1 MSNRPQRP
9 RSFDRPAALR
19 AAVRTVQSETGVPVA
34 FGAFTENGSAV
45 LSEFRGTRTRKLHRL
60 AVRTGE
66 GIGGRVI
73 AETRPVA
80 VNDYRTAD
88 TITHEYDHWV
98 LGEGLASVAA
108 APIMVRDQPVALIY
122 IATRTKAGFGDR
134 GKAAILSGA
143 RRLSIE
149 LTVQD
154 EVVRRLR
161 DAECVATAS
170 PGNLRDVMDLEE
182 LRELHAELRAVA
194 QLIDDDGLA
203 DRVSAVSRRLADV
216 GSTDGPRSATTPA
229 PCDRATLSTREV
241 DVVSQVALGCT
252 NAETAVRL
260 SIKPETV
267 KAYLRSAMRKLE
279 AHSRHEAV
287 VRSRSLGII
296 P

>member
-1 MSNRPQRP
+1 MSNRPRAP
-9 RSFDRPAALR
+9 RAFDRPAALR
-19 AAVRTVQSETGVPVA
+19 AAVRTVQTETGVPVA
-34 FGAFTENGSAV
+34 FGAFTENGSTAV
-45 LSEFRGTRTRKLHRL
+45 LTEFRGTRTRKLHRL
-60 AVRTGE
+60 EVQSGE
-66 GIGGRVI
+66 GIGGRVL
-73 AETRPVA
+73 AEGRPVA

-88 TITHEYDHWV
+88 TITHEYDQWV
-98 LGEGLASVAA
+98 LGEGLSSVAA
-108 APIMVRDQPVALIY
+108 APIMVRDRPAAILY
-122 IATRTKAGFGDR
+122 IATRTREGFGDR
-134 GKAAILSGA
+134 GKAAILSGC

-154 EVVRRLR
+154 EVLRRLR
-161 DAECVATAS
+161 DAEAVATAS
-170 PGNLRDVMDLEE
+170 PGTVRDVVDLEE

-203 DRVSAVSRRLADV
+203 CRVTAVSRRLADV
-216 GSTDGPRSATTPA
+216 GAGEGTPA
-229 PCDRATLSTREV
+229 ICGRVTLSTRET
-241 DVVSQVALGCT
+241 DVISQVALGCT
-252 NAETAVRL
+252 NAETATRL

>member
-1 MSNRPQRP
+1 MSSRTKPP
-9 RSFDRPAALR
+9 VAFDRPAALR
-19 AAVRTVQSETGVPVA
+19 AAVRSVQQETGAPVA
-34 FGAFTENGSAV
+34 FGAFVEDGSAAV
-45 LSEFRGTRTRKLHRL
+45 LTEFRGTRTRKLHQL
-60 AVRTGE
+60 EVRPGA
-66 GIGGRVI
+66 GIGGRVL
-73 AETRPVA
+73 AESRPVA
-80 VNDYRTAD
+80 VNDYRTSD
-88 TITHEYDHWV
+88 TITHDYDRWV

-108 APIMVRDQPVALIY
+108 APIMVRDRSVALLY
-122 IATRTKAGFGDR
+122 IATRTRAEFSDR
-134 GKAAILSGA
+134 AKSAILAGS

-154 EVVRRLR
+154 EVLRRLR
-161 DAECVATAS
+161 DAETVATAS
-170 PGNLRDVMDLEE
+170 PGNLRDVADLEE

-194 QLIDDDGLA
+194 QLIEDAGLS

-216 GSTDGPRSATTPA
+216 GGSTETALGQQVV
-229 PCDRATLSTREV
+229 LSTREI

-252 NAETAVRL
+252 NLEAANRL

-279 AHSRHEAV
+279 AHTRHEAV

>member
-1 MSNRPQRP
+1 MSNRPRP
-9 RSFDRPAALR
+9 PRAFDRPAALR
-19 AAVRTVQSETGVPVA
+19 AAVRTVQTETGVPVA
-34 FGAFTENGSAV
+34 FGAFTVDGSTAV
-45 LSEFRGTRTRKLHRL
+45 LPEFRGTRTRKLHRL
-60 AVRTGE
+60 EVRSGE

-73 AETRPVA
+73 AEGRPVA

-88 TITHEYDHWV
+88 TITHEYDQWV

-108 APIMVRDQPVALIY
+108 APIMVRDRPAAVLY
-122 IATRTKAGFGDR
+122 IATRTKAEFGDR
-134 GKAAILSGA
+134 GKAAILSGC

-154 EVVRRLR
+154 EVLRRLR
-161 DAECVATAS
+161 DAEAVATSS
-170 PGNLRDVMDLEE
+170 PGHVRDVVDLEE

-203 DRVSAVSRRLADV
+203 GRVTAVSRRLADV
-216 GSTDGPRSATTPA
+216 GANDGLPSANA
-229 PCDRATLSTREV
+229 RVTLSTRET

-252 NAETAVRL
+252 NAETAARL

-287 VRSRSLGII
+287 VRSRSLGLI